1 MYEAVNHT
9 KTGDLMANVNYILPP
24 LLILALAAWWFI
36 PLDSEED
43 KAYYVAVFCAID
55 HDSKQPL
62 DRQMQNVI
70 EGGNSDYALQKNT
83 YKPGLGRSVIGR
95 WQQLTTDEQ
104 QRAAQDNLACQQL
117 LKR

>member
-1 MYEAVNHT
+1 
-9 KTGDLMANVNYILPP
+9 MAKVKYILPL

-36 PLDSEED
+36 LHDSEED

-55 HDSKQPL
+55 RDSKRSL
-62 DRQMQNVI
+62 DQQMQNVI
-70 EGGNSDYALQKNT
+70 EGGNSDYALQKIT

-95 WQQLTTDEQ
+95 WQQLTPDEQ
-104 QRAAQDNLACQQL
+104 QRAAQDNLACQQM

>member
-1 MYEAVNHT
+1 
-9 KTGDLMANVNYILPP
+9 MAKVKYILPL

-36 PLDSEED
+36 PHYSEED

-55 HDSKQPL
+55 QHSAQPL
-62 DRQMQNVI
+62 DQQMQNVI
-70 EGGNSDYALQKNT
+70 EGGNSDYALQKIS
-83 YKPGLGRSVIGR
+83 YKPGLGRSVISR

-117 LKR
+117 MTR

>member
-1 MYEAVNHT
+1 
-9 KTGDLMANVNYILPP
+9 MAKVKYFLLL

-36 PLDSEED
+36 PHDSEED

-55 HDSKQPL
+55 RDSKQSL

-70 EGGNSDYALQKNT
+70 EGGNSDYALQKIT
-83 YKPGLGRSVIGR
+83 YKPGLGRSVIDR
-95 WQQLTTDEQ
+95 WHQLTPDEQ